1 MQEKIY
7 VEKKLRNWT
16 SIEVKKRLEAEFVD
30 GNFVILIKSKLK
42 VKKKEVKFRFK
53 FKKAVNFIFFY
64 YLNFLPEYIFK

>member
-30 GNFVILIKSKLK
+30 GNFVILIKNNLK
-42 VKKKEVKFRFK
+42 VKKK
-53 FKKAVNFIFFY
+53 
-64 YLNFLPEYIFK
+64 